1 MGAEDSFL
9 NKWEAG
15 VLFPRN
21 SVFLKSPFVLK
32 KKKKKK
38 TSKSQIVKEGVA
50 WRGVAVPKTIY
61 VVTLPLD
68 VCTQGGL
75 CTASIGTSTHI
86 RVSIAVPRAESLVHP

>member
-15 VLFPRN
+15 VLFPQS
-21 SVFLKSPFVLK
+21 SVFLKSPFVL
-32 KKKKKK
+32 KKKKK

-50 WRGVAVPKTIY
+50 VSKTIY

-68 VCTQGGL
+68 VCTQSGL
-75 CTASIGTSTHI
+75 CTVSISTSTDI
-86 RVSIAVPRAESLVHP
+86 RVSIVVPRPESLVHP